1 MKALICIS
9 HVPDTTTKIVFEAD
23 GKSLNKAGVTFIVNP
38 YDEFGLSRA
47 MEIKEKT
54 NDCHITVICVG
65 TAETEPTIRK
75 ALAVGADDA
84 VRIDAQPTDAFFV
97 ATQIAN
103 WAQGKGY
110 DLIFTGK
117 ESIDSNGSAVPG
129 MLAELMDLPL
139 VSFATKL
146 ETEGGK
152 ASIHREIDGGEEVME
167 SALPVVI
174 TCQKG
179 IAEWRIPNMRGI
191 MAARTKPLSVVPPT
205 GGDMRTR
212 TVQFVQPPAK
222 TGCQYVSAE
231 QPEELVKLLAD
242 KGIL

>member
-65 TAETEPTIRK
+65 AAETEPTIRK

-97 ATQIAN
+97 AAQIAN
-103 WAQGKGY
+103 WAEGKGY

-152 ASIHREIDGGEEVME
+152 AIIHREIDGGDEVME

-191 MAARTKPLSVVPPT
+191 MAARTKPLSVVSPV
-205 GGDMRTR
+205 GGDTRTR

-231 QPEELVKLLAD
+231 QPEELVKLLSD
-242 KGIL
+242 KGII

>member
-1 MKALICIS
+1 
-9 HVPDTTTKIVFEAD
+9 
-23 GKSLNKAGVTFIVNP
+23 VNP

-97 ATQIAN
+97 ASQIAN
-103 WAQGKGY
+103 WAEGKGY

-152 ASIHREIDGGEEVME
+152 AIIHREIDGGDEVME

-191 MAARTKPLSVVPPT
+191 MAARTKPLSVVSPV
-205 GGDMRTR
+205 GGDTRTR

-231 QPEELVKLLAD
+231 QPEELVKLLSD
-242 KGIL
+242 KGII

>member
-84 VRIDAQPTDAFFV
+84 VRIDAQPSDAYFV
-97 ATQIAN
+97 AAQIAN

-139 VSFATKL
+139 VSFATKM
-146 ETEGGK
+146 EIEGGK
-152 ASIHREIDGGEEVME
+152 AILHREIDGGEEVME

-191 MAARTKPLSVVPPT
+191 MAARTKPLTVVAPV
-205 GGDMRTR
+205 GGDTRTR

-222 TGCQYVSAE
+222 TGCHYVSAE

-242 KGIL
+242 KGII

>member
-97 ATQIAN
+97 AAQIAN
-103 WAQGKGY
+103 WAEEKGY

-152 ASIHREIDGGEEVME
+152 AIIHREIDGGDEVME

-191 MAARTKPLSVVPPT
+191 MAARTKPLSVVSPV
-205 GGDMRTR
+205 GGDTRTR

-231 QPEELVKLLAD
+231 QPEELVKLLSD
-242 KGIL
+242 KGII

>member
-23 GKSLNKAGVTFIVNP
+23 GKSLNKSGVTFIVNP

-84 VRIDAQPTDAFFV
+84 VRIDAQATDAFFV
-97 ATQIAN
+97 ASQIAN
-103 WAQGKGY
+103 WANGKGY
-110 DLIFTGK
+110 DLLFTGK

-129 MLAELMDLPL
+129 MLAELLDLPL

-146 ETEGGK
+146 DLENGK
-152 ASIHREIDGGEEVME
+152 AILQREIDGGMEVLE
-167 SALPVVI
+167 SSLPVVI

-179 IAEWRIPNMRGI
+179 IADWRIPNMRGI
-191 MAARTKPLSVVPPT
+191 MAARTKPLTVVAPSGNET
-205 GGDMRTR
+205 RTR

-222 TGCQYVSAE
+222 TGCQYVNAD
-231 QPEELVKLLAD
+231 QAEELVKILAD
-242 KGIL
+242 KGII